1 MTGTSSAPA
10 KAKAVAGAGL
20 LVRDLTAGYGGLAA
34 VRGVGFECPA
44 GQVLA
49 LIGPNGAGKTTT
61 LNAVVGL
68 IKPMSGQIRV
78 GDQDIRGMAPHRV
91 SHRGVALI
99 PSDRGVFG
107 NLTVAEH
114 LRLAL
119 RSPTRKGRV
128 EHAWGVAEAITLFP
142 ALERRRTTR
151 ASNLSGGEQQML
163 AITKAVMLGP
173 SVLLVDELS
182 LGLAPKLVQD
192 ILAVLRR
199 IVDSTGMSVVLVEQ
213 HYELGLAIA
222 DQCVVLT
229 HGEVAFSG
237 PAREVLSQ
245 RERLTSVYLAHD
257 SGPS

>member
-1 MTGTSSAPA
+1 
-10 KAKAVAGAGL
+10 
-20 LVRDLTAGYGGLAA
+20 
-34 VRGVGFECPA
+34 
-44 GQVLA
+44 
-49 LIGPNGAGKTTT
+49 
-61 LNAVVGL
+61 
-68 IKPMSGQIRV
+68 
-78 GDQDIRGMAPHRV
+78 
-91 SHRGVALI
+91 
-99 PSDRGVFG
+99 
-107 NLTVAEH
+107 
-114 LRLAL
+114 
-119 RSPTRKGRV
+119 
-128 EHAWGVAEAITLFP
+128 
-142 ALERRRTTR
+142 
-151 ASNLSGGEQQML
+151 ML

-222 DQCVVLT
+222 DHCVVLT

-245 RERLTSVYLAHD
+245 RERLASVYLAHD